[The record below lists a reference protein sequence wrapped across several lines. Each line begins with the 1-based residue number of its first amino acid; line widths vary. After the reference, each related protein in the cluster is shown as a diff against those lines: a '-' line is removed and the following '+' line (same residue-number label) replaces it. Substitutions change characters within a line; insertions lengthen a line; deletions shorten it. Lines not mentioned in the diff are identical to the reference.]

1 MVESLKQIGV
11 VGAGTMGLGI
21 AQVAAQF
28 ERVLVYESIES
39 VRFKAQQSLST
50 KLNMLVEK
58 GKISPSSK
66 DEILTHI
73 HWCKDLSELKHC
85 DLIIE
90 AIREDFQI
98 KKDLFSTLSDIIS
111 EKCILATNTSSLSI
125 TGLAASVPQPSKF
138 IGIHFFNPAPMMQLV
153 EIIPALQTDT
163 SIINLVSVLL
173 RKWGKI
179 TVIAKDTPG
188 FIVNKIARPYYS
200 EALRIYDEGIAQMG
214 EIDFAMT
221 ALGGFRMGPFR
232 LMDFIGHDVNYAVTE
247 IVWRENYFEPRFKP
261 SITQKKL
268 VEAGF
273 LGDKNGKGF
282 YASADKNENSTLNT
296 EIKSIHIEIF
306 HRILVMLINEAADTL
321 YYGIASANDIETAM
335 TKGVNYPKGL
345 LNWANELG
353 LSFCVE
359 KMDKLYDFYKEDRY
373 RCSPLLRNMCKSG
386 EIFYI

>member
-1 MVESLKQIGV
+1 
-11 VGAGTMGLGI
+11 
-21 AQVAAQF
+21 
-28 ERVLVYESIES
+28 
-39 VRFKAQQSLST
+39 
-50 KLNMLVEK
+50 
-58 GKISPSSK
+58 
-66 DEILTHI
+66 
-73 HWCKDLSELKHC
+73 
-85 DLIIE
+85 
-90 AIREDFQI
+90 
-98 KKDLFSTLSDIIS
+98 
-111 EKCILATNTSSLSI
+111 
-125 TGLAASVPQPSKF
+125 
-138 IGIHFFNPAPMMQLV
+138 
-153 EIIPALQTDT
+153 
-163 SIINLVSVLL
+163 
-173 RKWGKI
+173 
-179 TVIAKDTPG
+179 
-188 FIVNKIARPYYS
+188 
-200 EALRIYDEGIAQMG
+200 
-214 EIDFAMT
+214 
-221 ALGGFRMGPFR
+221 MGPFR

-282 YASADKNENSTLNT
+282 YTSADKNENSTLNT

-353 LSFCVE
+353 ISFCVE

-373 RCSPLLRNMCKSG
+373 RCSPLLRNMYKSG

>member
-66 DEILTHI
+66 DKILTHI
-73 HWCKDLSELKHC
+73 HWCKDLSEMKHC

-90 AIREDFQI
+90 AIREDLQI
-98 KKDLFSTLSDIIS
+98 KKDLFSTLSDMIS

-125 TGLAASVPQPSKF
+125 TGLAASVPQPDKF

-153 EIIPALQTDT
+153 EIIPALQTDP
-163 SIINLVSVLL
+163 SIINLVSELL

-214 EIDFAMT
+214 EIDFNE
-221 ALGGFRMGPFR
+221 F
-232 LMDFIGHDVNYAVTE
+232 
-247 IVWRENYFEPRFKP
+247 P
-261 SITQKKL
+261 S
-268 VEAGF
+268 E
-273 LGDKNGKGF
+273 
-282 YASADKNENSTLNT
+282 
-296 EIKSIHIEIF
+296 
-306 HRILVMLINEAADTL
+306 
-321 YYGIASANDIETAM
+321 
-335 TKGVNYPKGL
+335 
-345 LNWANELG
+345 
-353 LSFCVE
+353 
-359 KMDKLYDFYKEDRY
+359 
-373 RCSPLLRNMCKSG
+373 
-386 EIFYI
+386 

>member
-73 HWCKDLSELKHC
+73 HWCKDLSEMKHC

-90 AIREDFQI
+90 AIREDLQI

-125 TGLAASVPQPSKF
+125 TGLAASVPQPDKF

-153 EIIPALQTDT
+153 EIIPALQTDP
-163 SIINLVSVLL
+163 SIINLVSELL

-200 EALRIYDEGIAQMG
+200 EALRIYDEGIAQIG

-221 ALGGFRMGPFR
+221 TLGGFRMGPFR

-247 IVWRENYFEPRFKP
+247 IVWRENYFEPRYKP

-282 YASADKNENSTLNT
+282 YASANKNENSTLNT

-306 HRILVMLINEAADTL
+306 HRIVVMLINEAADTL

-353 LSFCVE
+353 ISFCVE
-359 KMDKLYDFYKEDRY
+359 TMDKLYDFYKEDRY
-373 RCSPLLRNMCKSG
+373 RCSPLLSNMYKSG
-386 EIFYI
+386 EIFYV